1 MGKFLCVFYVLKI
14 SHINIK
20 TLENNFDDLLYDNLL
35 KFLKIIENTL
45 KNRQAFEH
53 SKGESTS
60 ISNVKLHFLI
70 LFQNFN

>member
-1 MGKFLCVFYVLKI
+1 MGKFLCVFNVLKI

-60 ISNVKLHFLI
+60 ISNV
-70 LFQNFN
+70 